1 MKFRL
6 FSLVFLFS
14 GLTAS
19 AQTFSWWNPARSLVN
34 VIEGKGWPEESAA
47 LYDRFPARAEKT
59 VPSPVWNLSHHAAG
73 LMIRFRS
80 NADQIVV
87 RYGVG
92 GSHAMPHMPATGVS
106 GVDLYAVDA
115 DGALLWS
122 AGKYAFK
129 DTVTYRFEGLRPN
142 DSYHPKG
149 REYRLYLPLYNSV
162 KWLEIGVPEGTLFSP
177 LPSRLEKPIVVYGT
191 SIAQGACASRPGM
204 AWPAIVG
211 RQLDR
216 PVINLG
222 FSGNGRME
230 KETVGLVNELD
241 AKVFL
246 VDCLPNLVA
255 SVNIPEEEIRKRYLE
270 GVRLLRAGHPSTPIV
285 IAEHSGYTEG
295 GISPV
300 RRQYYEDVNRWI
312 REVVQQLKNEG
323 ITGLSL
329 IPQAE
334 FGQDIETKVD
344 GSHPSDLGMM
354 RYAEGYVKALREILN
369 EPEGTIVT
377 TRPVTQ
383 NRDAAI
389 YDWQLRH
396 RDVLSL
402 AKTRKPKLVFLGNS
416 ITHYWSGVPQ
426 APVERGK
433 DAWMSVLEP
442 RGAMNFGFGWDRIEN
457 VLWRVYHDEL
467 DGFDARQVVLLI
479 GTNNLQ
485 YNSDVEITDGLKFLV
500 SAVRRRQPRASV
512 LVLGILPRRGQE
524 ARLRTLNEQ
533 VKAMA
538 TGIGATFADPGKSLL
553 KTDLTIEESLF
564 TDGLHP
570 NGKGYSRIAAELDR
584 VLLR

>member
-6 FSLVFLFS
+6 LSLLLILS

-19 AQTFSWWNPARSLVN
+19 AQTLTWWNPARSLVN
-34 VIEGKGWPEESAA
+34 VLEGKGWPEEAA
-47 LYDRFPARAEKT
+47 SLYDRFPARAEKT
-59 VPSPVWNLSHHAAG
+59 VRPPVWNLSRNSAG
-73 LMIRFRS
+73 MMIRFRS

-87 RYGVG
+87 RYAVG
-92 GSHAMPHMPATGVS
+92 GVHAMPHMPATGVS
-106 GVDLYAVDA
+106 GVDLYAVNS
-115 DGALLWS
+115 DGGLLWCS
-122 AGKYAFK
+122 GKYAFE
-129 DTVTYRFEGLRPN
+129 DTVSYTFAGLIPS
-142 DSYHPKG
+142 DPYHPKG

-162 KWLEIGVPEGTLFSP
+162 KWLEIGVPEGAVFSP
-177 LPSRLEKPIVVYGT
+177 LPARLEKPIVVYGT

-230 KETVGLVNELD
+230 KETVDLVAELD

-246 VDCLPNLVA
+246 IDCLPNLIA
-255 SVNIPEEEIRKRYLE
+255 TVNIPEEEIRKRYLE
-270 GVRLLRAGHPSTPIV
+270 GIRALRAKHPTTPIV
-285 IAEHSGYTEG
+285 LAEHAGYTEAG
-295 GISPV
+295 TNLT
-300 RRQYYEDVNRWI
+300 RKKYFEDVNRWI
-312 REVVQQLKNEG
+312 REVFEQLKSEG
-323 ITGLSL
+323 IAGLSL
-329 IPQAE
+329 IPQAQ
-334 FGQDIETKVD
+334 FGQDVETMVD
-344 GSHPSDLGMM
+344 GTHPSDLGMM
-354 RYAEGYVKALREILN
+354 RYAEGYVKALRGILN
-369 EPEGTIVT
+369 EPEGTIAT

-396 RDVLSL
+396 REVLSL
-402 AKTRKPKLVFLGNS
+402 TKTRKPKLVFMGNS

-426 APVERGK
+426 APIERGK

-467 DGFDARQVVLLI
+467 DGFDAKQVVLLI

-485 YNSDVEITDGLKFLV
+485 FNTDAEITDGLKFLIG
-500 SAVRRRQPRASV
+500 AIRKRQPGASV

-524 ARLRTLNEQ
+524 VRLKGLNEQ
-533 VKAMA
+533 LKTMTAGA
-538 TGIGATFADPGKSLL
+538 GATFSDPGKSLL
-553 KTDLTIEESLF
+553 KSDQTIDESLF

-570 NGKGYSRIAAELDR
+570 NGKGYSRIAKELDA